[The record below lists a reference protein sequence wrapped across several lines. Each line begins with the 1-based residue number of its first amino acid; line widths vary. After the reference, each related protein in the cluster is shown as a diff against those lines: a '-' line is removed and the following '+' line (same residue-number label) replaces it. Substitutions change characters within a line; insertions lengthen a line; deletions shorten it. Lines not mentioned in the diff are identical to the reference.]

1 MDGTKRE
8 RKDGRWGTMGKT
20 QGSEVLNHKL
30 TYYHLKWAV
39 KSPGHLNYCDT
50 KTLWYHCGQC
60 RLKRIQIYDVWSKEQ
75 TERLSALSEIC
86 RGYEWYDGVKR
97 ARCSLKLRTKK
108 RVTVSHR

>member
-1 MDGTKRE
+1 M
-8 RKDGRWGTMGKT
+8 
-20 QGSEVLNHKL
+20 LNHKL

-50 KTLWYHCGQC
+50 KTLVDSV
-60 RLKRIQIYDVWSKEQ
+60 YDVWSKEQ

-108 RVTVSHR
+108 RVTDASIKKLLKENSSTGETNKDPVIKC

>member
-50 KTLWYHCGQC
+50 KTPVDSVGSREYKFMTFGQ
-60 RLKRIQIYDVWSKEQ
+60 KSK
-75 TERLSALSEIC
+75 LNVCLL
-86 RGYEWYDGVKR
+86 
-97 ARCSLKLRTKK
+97 SLKYVEGMNGT
-108 RVTVSHR
+108 TG